1 MTRLA
6 AAGGAA
12 VVALIVA
19 VFALWYLGQAIIL
32 GLEAG
37 AMSPAAAHAIAGVI
51 GLVLVGVIAAAV
63 AFTLRRRKVTVK
75 ATVPINPTADAAA
88 QLGGIVAQQLMV
100 NAREHPYGAAGA
112 ALAAGLAVGAIP
124 ELRDLLKGFVKH

>member
-1 MTRLA
+1 VARLGA
-6 AAGGAA
+6 AAGAGVA
-12 VVALIVA
+12 ALIVLA
-19 VFALWYLGQAIIL
+19 IALWYFGQAIIL
-32 GLEAG
+32 GLEANG
-37 AMSPAAAHAIAGVI
+37 MTPAAAHAIAGVI
-51 GLVLVGVIAAAV
+51 GLVLVGVIGGAV
-63 AFTLRRRKVTVK
+63 AFLFRRRTVTVR
-75 ATVPINPTADAAA
+75 ATVPVNPTADAAA

>member
-1 MTRLA
+1 MARLGA
-6 AAGGAA
+6 AAGAGVA
-12 VVALIVA
+12 ALIVLA
-19 VFALWYLGQAIIL
+19 IALWYFGEAIIL
-32 GLEAG
+32 ALEANG
-37 AMSPAAAHAIAGVI
+37 MTPAAAHAIAGVI
-51 GLVLVGVIAAAV
+51 GLVLVGVIGGAV
-63 AFTLRRRKVTVK
+63 AFLFRRRTVTVK
-75 ATVPINPTADAAA
+75 ATVPVSPTADAAA